1 MIYYSHRREDKHM
14 EGRFHFEIGVFSS
27 TKKKCIVL
35 RDEKLK
41 KNLLYFNVKNAK
53 KLLEELKYCI
63 DRIKE

>member
-1 MIYYSHRREDKHM
+1 MVYYSHRREDKRM
-14 EGRFHFEIGVFSS
+14 EGRFHFEVGVFSS

-41 KNLLYFNVKNAK
+41 KNLLYFSVKNAK
-53 KLLEELKYCI
+53 NLLEELKYCV

>member
-1 MIYYSHRREDKHM
+1 M
-14 EGRFHFEIGVFSS
+14 EGRFHFEVGVFSS

-63 DRIKE
+63 DRIKEQSII

>member
-1 MIYYSHRREDKHM
+1 M
-14 EGRFHFEIGVFSS
+14 EGRFHFEVGVFSS

-41 KNLLYFNVKNAK
+41 KNLLYFSVKNTK
-53 KLLEELKYCI
+53 NLLEELKYCI